1 MHDTKVTTPI
11 HIVLLITKNSFA
23 NGSRSNS
30 KTTVNVDER
39 LSWVNM
45 VDFFMQKDA
54 KFLTLAIRHSNLE
67 KSKGS
72 VQHTMD
78 SFIKSIKTEINEEK
92 RFSLSTYSYNSQ
104 DSSNCSRIRIRK
116 IGNSKETKSELSL
129 NLILFNDGKT
139 EILHAIKKL
148 VENNTP
154 ESTITEESFRAA
166 LPYKDL
172 PDPDMIVTLGS
183 DISLSN
189 PFLWQSAYSEL
200 HSIQSQWEQI
210 GTEEI
215 NNIFE
220 IYESR
225 RRRFGSISEETT
237 QQS

>member
-30 KTTVNVDER
+30 KKNVDVDER

-54 KFLTLAIRHSNLE
+54 TFLTLAIRHSNLE
-67 KSKGS
+67 KSKIS

-92 RFSLSTYSYNSQ
+92 RFSLSTYSSNSQ
-104 DSSNCSRIRIRK
+104 DSSNCSRLRIRK

-139 EILHAIKKL
+139 EILRAIKKL
-148 VENNTP
+148 VENNTLK
-154 ESTITEESFRAA
+154 STITEESFRTA

-215 NNIFE
+215 NSIFE
-220 IYESR
+220 TDERRSR
-225 RRRFGSISEETT
+225 
-237 QQS
+237 

>member
-1 MHDTKVTTPI
+1 
-11 HIVLLITKNSFA
+11 
-23 NGSRSNS
+23 
-30 KTTVNVDER
+30 
-39 LSWVNM
+39 M
-45 VDFFMQKDA
+45 VDFFMQKGST
-54 KFLTLAIRHSNLE
+54 FLTLAIRHPNLE

-72 VQHTMD
+72 LQHTMD

-92 RFSLSTYSYNSQ
+92 RFSLSTYSSNSRE
-104 DSSNCSRIRIRK
+104 SSNYSRLRIRK
-116 IGNSKETKSELSL
+116 TGNSKETRSELSI
-129 NLILFNDGKT
+129 NLILFDDGTT
-139 EILHAIKKL
+139 EILHTIKKL

-154 ESTITEESFRAA
+154 ESSITEESFRAA

-225 RRRFGSISEETT
+225 RRRFGSISEEPT

>member
-1 MHDTKVTTPI
+1 MHDTKATAPI
-11 HIVLLITKNSFA
+11 HIVLLITKNSFQ
-23 NGSRSNS
+23 NGSRSTG
-30 KTTVNVDER
+30 KTTMNADEH
-39 LSWVNM
+39 LNWVNM
-45 VDFFMQKDA
+45 VDFLMQKGA

-67 KSKGS
+67 KSKGL
-72 VQHTMD
+72 VQHTLD
-78 SFIKSIKTEINEEK
+78 SFVKSIKTEINEEK
-92 RFSLSTYSYNSQ
+92 IFSLSTYSSNSQ
-104 DSSNCSRIRIRK
+104 DGANYSRLRIRK
-116 IGNSKETKSELSL
+116 TGNSKETRSELSL

-200 HSIQSQWEQI
+200 HAIQCQWKQI